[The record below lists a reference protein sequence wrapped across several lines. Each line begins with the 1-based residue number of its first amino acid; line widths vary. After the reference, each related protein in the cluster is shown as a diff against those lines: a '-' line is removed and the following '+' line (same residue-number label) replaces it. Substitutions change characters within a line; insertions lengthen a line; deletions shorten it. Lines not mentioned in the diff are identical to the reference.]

1 MNPDQRT
8 KLNQYIDENGTKDF
22 TESIRESNRS
32 IRIRADVE
40 KLLRFKQ
47 TNSRVHAD
55 PVSFN
60 RQCANECPFLN
71 TEMNFMYEKLRDD
84 KVDMAVFWKFLGM
97 LERIESGELDQHT
110 ASMYVGELLKRMYVD
125 KVIGVGEGTD
135 GETTDTNISWTDY
148 KKLDY
153 TLEDL

>member
-22 TESIRESNRS
+22 TESIRDSKRS
-32 IRIRADVE
+32 ELVRTDVV

-47 TNSRVHAD
+47 ENIRTRTD
-55 PVSFN
+55 PETFN
-60 RQCANECPFLN
+60 RLCAEECVFLN

-97 LERIESGELDQHT
+97 LESIERGELDQHT
-110 ASMYVGELLKRMYVD
+110 ASMHVGELLKRMYID
-125 KVIGVGEGTD
+125 KVIGVGGEGDYGEGT
-135 GETTDTNISWTDY
+135 ERTNISWEDY
-148 KKLDY
+148 KKKID
-153 TLEDL
+153 